1 MIQWFAEFFEVVGR
15 SDKKTFKENLTPFF
29 ATADQCADYV
39 GEPYA
44 KFEERTPDKWN
55 ELLKN
60 VFDEGQVQLNVLSSK
75 EESCVVKPD
84 GILVE
89 QMREKN
95 GGQVVEIVCKSGEKD
110 VQMALCELASG
121 NWVIAICKET

>member
-1 MIQWFAEFFEVVGR
+1 M
-15 SDKKTFKENLTPFF
+15 
-29 ATADQCADYV
+29 
-39 GEPYA
+39 
-44 KFEERTPDKWN
+44 
-55 ELLKN
+55 
-60 VFDEGQVQLNVLSSK
+60 QLSVLSSR

-110 VQMALCELASG
+110 VQMALCELASA